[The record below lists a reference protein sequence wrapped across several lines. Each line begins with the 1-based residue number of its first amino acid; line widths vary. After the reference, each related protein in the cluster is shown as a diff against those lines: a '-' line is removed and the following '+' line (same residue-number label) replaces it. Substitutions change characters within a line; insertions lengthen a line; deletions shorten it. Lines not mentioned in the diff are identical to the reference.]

1 MCTLDNRL
9 PYYMVYPIPPAFD
22 DERVERVDFAYLKS
36 MYPAMAK
43 QLLPIVEE
51 ECDRMEYEGSMI
63 YDEYPDQLQLR
74 LLCRRVS
81 VRAEKME
88 LQKEQREELI
98 QVLVYQELYQKRC
111 KHRKQRRNF
120 YLS

>member
-9 PYYMVYPIPPAFD
+9 PYYMVYPIPLAFD
-22 DERVERVDFAYLKS
+22 DERVERGDFAYLKS
-36 MYPAMAK
+36 LYPAMAK
-43 QLLPIVEE
+43 QLLPVVEE

-74 LLCRRVS
+74 LLCKRVS
-81 VRAEKME
+81 ARVEEME
-88 LQKEQREELI
+88 FQMEQREELI

-111 KHRKQRRNF
+111 KYRKQRRNF